1 MKTIPVA
8 YLLMTNVPPHVWQAS
23 IFDRPQVIGRLPD
36 CDIVV
41 PAEHVHVS
49 RQHAVI
55 GADHDGLWIQDLGSS
70 GGTHLNGVPLV
81 PKVQTRAVIGDR
93 VLLGGLELYFVSPEA
108 SVLDDSGMLVSEPTT
123 RKTLVFTPQ
132 SMKSVGGVQ
141 LSSLSPAELEVV
153 RWICRGLTTVDEIG
167 RKLFR
172 SPHTVR
178 TQLGSVFKKLEVH
191 SREELL
197 ALLRRCEIAWTQ
209 ADSADVP
216 ELTADR
222 DALSPKAKNN

>member
-1 MKTIPVA
+1 
-8 YLLMTNVPPHVWQAS
+8 MTNVPPHIWQAAV
-23 IFDRPQVIGRLPD
+23 FDRPQIIGRLPD
-36 CDIVV
+36 CDIVI
-41 PAEHVHVS
+41 PGEYVHVS
-49 RQHAVI
+49 RQHAVV

-70 GGTHLNGVPLV
+70 GGTQLNGVPLV

-93 VLLGGLELYFVSPEA
+93 MLLGGLELYFVSPEA
-108 SVLDDSGMLVSEPTT
+108 SVLDESDAPLSEKKET
-123 RKTLVFTPQ
+123 RQTVRFT
-132 SMKSVGGVQ
+132 SHTVKSLGGVH

-153 RWICRGLTTVDEIG
+153 RWVCRGLTTVDEIG

-197 ALLRRCEIAWTQ
+197 ALLRRCETAWTQ
-209 ADSADVP
+209 PDSSDISAI
-216 ELTADR
+216 DR
-222 DALSPKAKNN
+222 DALIQPAKEK

>member
-1 MKTIPVA
+1 LKSAVA

-36 CDIVV
+36 CDIVI
-41 PAEHVHVS
+41 PGDYVHVS
-49 RQHAVI
+49 RQHAVV
-55 GADHDGLWIQDLGSS
+55 GVDHDGLWIQDLGSS
-70 GGTHLNGVPLV
+70 GGTQLNGVPLI
-81 PKVQTRAVIGDR
+81 PKVQTRAMIGDR
-93 VLLGGLELYFVSPEA
+93 MLLGGLELYFVSPEA
-108 SVLDDSGMLVSEPTT
+108 SVLDELGTPLSEKLET
-123 RKTLVFTPQ
+123 RQTVRFTAQ
-132 SMKSVGGVQ
+132 SVKSMGGVQ

-153 RWICRGLTTVDEIG
+153 RWVCRGLTTVDEIG

-197 ALLRRCEIAWTQ
+197 ALLRRCETAWTQ
-209 ADSADVP
+209 PDSSDISSLDQDN
-216 ELTADR
+216 LTHRNTDT
-222 DALSPKAKNN
+222 